1 MVRTNI
7 SPRILQLFTVVRNV
21 KQAHEVQEFGE
32 TQEFEDD
39 IEYIMEGLQD
49 KNKVSVRCLR

>member
-1 MVRTNI
+1 M
-7 SPRILQLFTVVRNV
+7 VRNV

-39 IEYIMEGLQD
+39 IEYIMEGLHD

>member
-1 MVRTNI
+1 M
-7 SPRILQLFTVVRNV
+7 

-39 IEYIMEGLQD
+39 IEYIMEGLNDSNQR
-49 KNKVSVRCLR
+49 VAVRCLR